1 MVRAGGVSAPPTT
14 AFRWYRAANW
24 AFSPGGL
31 RDCVRT
37 QPAILTVHR
46 SPHSRREA
54 VAAEAAPLTG
64 GADPTRLGAPVG
76 RENRNPSVGRTDG
89 GLPRV
94 WRRSR

>member
-1 MVRAGGVSAPPTT
+1 MVRAGGVIAPPTT

-46 SPHSRREA
+46 KPYSRREA

-64 GADPTRLGAPVG
+64 GGDPTRLAARGA
-76 RENRNPSVGRTDG
+76 REKRNPAVGRTAG
-89 GLPRV
+89 PALVR
-94 WRRSR
+94 RRSR

>member
-1 MVRAGGVSAPPTT
+1 MVRAGGVIAPPTT

-37 QPAILTVHR
+37 QPAILTAHR
-46 SPHSRREA
+46 KLYSRREA
-54 VAAEAAPLTG
+54 VTAEAGTLTG
-64 GADPTRLGAPVG
+64 VPDPTRLAARGA
-76 RENRNPSVGRTDG
+76 REKRNPSVGRTDG
-89 GLPRV
+89 LGS